1 MLRSFLSLFRST
13 TLRRYRVKILS
24 DVISDEIQKL
34 PIYKKKKIKILDY
47 GSGYNP
53 ILIDELIKKLRQKN
67 KKKIIQA
74 YCFDLYDKKQIKFMN
89 TNANIK
95 FSHANDLWNNKKTR
109 FDFCLL
115 IDTLHHV
122 GELDSQKVLNL
133 TKKLKKRSK
142 IFIIK
147 DHLQQGFFSNFILRC
162 MDFIGNYEYKTSIP
176 SKYFDN
182 DIFNKFISK
191 LNFVEIK
198 RITNQNYYKWYWF
211 YLNNKKFHFIS
222 ILK

>member
-1 MLRSFLSLFRST
+1 MLRSFLSFFRST
-13 TLRRYRVKILS
+13 TLRRYRVKVLT

-53 ILIDELIKKLRQKN
+53 ILIHELIKKLRLKN
-67 KKKIIQA
+67 KKKIIHA
-74 YCFDLYDKKQIKFMN
+74 YCFDLYEKKRIKFMN
-89 TNANIK
+89 KNSNIK
-95 FSHANDLWNNKKTR
+95 FAHANDLWNNKKIK
-109 FDFCLL
+109 FDFCLV

-122 GELDSQKVLNL
+122 GEVDSPKVLNL

-211 YLNNKKFHFIS
+211 YLNNKKFQFIS

>member
-1 MLRSFLSLFRST
+1 
-13 TLRRYRVKILS
+13 
-24 DVISDEIQKL
+24 
-34 PIYKKKKIKILDY
+34 
-47 GSGYNP
+47 
-53 ILIDELIKKLRQKN
+53 
-67 KKKIIQA
+67 
-74 YCFDLYDKKQIKFMN
+74 MN

-122 GELDSQKVLNL
+122 GEVDSQKVLNFA
-133 TKKLKKRSK
+133 KKLKKRSK